1 MIIFNLFKNFPHKF
15 LTAIYI
21 LIILICACLY
31 KFFPFSPIII
41 TENKVISDWPYD
53 PKGCLNMSEKMNTCK
68 LDEKLENILLFG
80 DSHAGQLVFG
90 FDDIKN
96 GSIYNDPFNL
106 LFLTGD
112 LMSRDWPS
120 IGLEVKKNISAI
132 TDILSN
138 TSKNDRIIFA
148 IKSRRIEKNSYDLIT
163 GDNRLEKSLSNILTQ
178 IFSSEKIQAKIILML
193 DTPNL
198 QVNVARIC
206 SNLKS
211 VTKSICSL
219 DIDYYRSQNTILIN
233 SYKDAVKNSKILKTS
248 STIYD
253 PSFLFYKSKKYS
265 LYDESGFMLIDGNHI
280 KASVSKKLVNELIK
294 NEF

>member
-80 DSHAGQLVFG
+80 DSHAGQLV
-90 FDDIKN
+90 
-96 GSIYNDPFNL
+96 
-106 LFLTGD
+106 FLTGD